1 MNKEEEK
8 LKILTLISKGY
19 VLPLEIY
26 PPESIKEIIGSTFI
40 HEEKEMPIIK
50 SYTLNLDSI
59 LVAKINPNFKL
70 EDYENID

>member
-1 MNKEEEK
+1 MNKDEEK

-40 HEEKEMPIIK
+40 HEEKTTPIIK
-50 SYTLNLDSI
+50 NYTLSLDSI
-59 LVAKINPNFKL
+59 LVAEINPNFKI
-70 EDYENID
+70 EEYKI